1 MESGGDGRSAGAPV
15 DAADAPAADESARSA
30 VRVQLL
36 ERAPEAV
43 RAKVAELAS
52 VAVGHMRVTDLP
64 PPVRAVSRFAPSKR
78 ARAGAGPLLTAL
90 GSAEGFAALVVDWW
104 TEEQP
109 ARWRPEVPD
118 PVHAAAVAVLE
129 GRDEGS
135 VLVRDLGERADAAR
149 ARSERDAA
157 LAKVEKL
164 EGEVRRLTADREQAR
179 AAVEATAEENRD
191 EIAKLRARLREQGTR
206 VRRAE
211 DEAGELRAA
220 RDAGEGG
227 LRAEMDE
234 LRRERDRAR
243 EIAAAAEERARRA
256 VDELAGVRRASVE
269 ARRADDARLALLVD
283 TVAGAAEGL
292 RRELGLRPG
301 DTGARP
307 AELVGAGSGTA
318 PKARVTDPAA
328 LDRLLALPEV
338 HLMVDGYN
346 VTKTG
351 WPELSL
357 AAQRERLVAAVQPLA
372 ARTGAETTLVFDGA
386 GITGVPTHSV
396 RGVRVLFSDAGV
408 LADDLIRSL
417 VGAEPE
423 GRPLVVVTSDR
434 AVVDSV
440 RRAGA
445 HPVPSSVLL
454 GRLARI

>member
-1 MESGGDGRSAGAPV
+1 M
-15 DAADAPAADESARSA
+15 
-30 VRVQLL
+30 
-36 ERAPEAV
+36 
-43 RAKVAELAS
+43 
-52 VAVGHMRVTDLP
+52 
-64 PPVRAVSRFAPSKR
+64 
-78 ARAGAGPLLTAL
+78 
-90 GSAEGFAALVVDWW
+90 
-104 TEEQP
+104 
-109 ARWRPEVPD
+109 
-118 PVHAAAVAVLE
+118 
-129 GRDEGS
+129 
-135 VLVRDLGERADAAR
+135 
-149 ARSERDAA
+149 
-157 LAKVEKL
+157 
-164 EGEVRRLTADREQAR
+164 
-179 AAVEATAEENRD
+179 
-191 EIAKLRARLREQGTR
+191 
-206 VRRAE
+206 
-211 DEAGELRAA
+211 
-220 RDAGEGG
+220 
-227 LRAEMDE
+227 
-234 LRRERDRAR
+234 
-243 EIAAAAEERARRA
+243 
-256 VDELAGVRRASVE
+256 
-269 ARRADDARLALLVD
+269 
-283 TVAGAAEGL
+283 
-292 RRELGLRPG
+292 
-301 DTGARP
+301 
-307 AELVGAGSGTA
+307 

-440 RRAGA
+440 RRSGA